1 MSYLEKIGKNAR
13 EAFEDIKS
21 IKHKKIVK
29 VLNDYSKSLLKNKN
43 KIIKENQK
51 DVKNVKRKH
60 LIDRLIL
67 NEKRINGIR
76 HSINEIAKFKN
87 PLGQVLE
94 QWQRPNKLRIKKV
107 STPIGVIGVI
117 YESRPNVTAD
127 VAALSLKSGNCSI
140 LRGGSEAFH
149 SNKILAN
156 LFREVLQKNS
166 INKNCIQFIDKKDR
180 KIVNSLLSKMSK
192 YIDVIV
198 PRGGKSL
205 VAKVQKYSNIHV
217 IGHLEGL
224 CHIYVDNTANIKM
237 AKKIII
243 NAKMRRTSIC
253 GAVETLLIEE
263 KALKT
268 HAVEIISSLK
278 EAGCEIRVDYKIFK
292 FLSKNLV
299 NVDMKNNLKLA
310 KEKDWKTEYLDSI
323 ISVMSVKNV
332 KEAVRHILKYG
343 TMHTDS
349 IITNNAKSANF
360 FLNGVN
366 SSIAMHNVSTQ
377 FADGGEFGFGGEIG
391 ISTNKLPPRGPV
403 GINQLTSY
411 KYLVSGN
418 GIVRN

>member
-1 MSYLEKIGKNAR
+1 MNNLETIGKKAR
-13 EAFEDIKS
+13 KAFEDLKS
-21 IKHKKIVK
+21 IKHSKIKK
-29 VLNDYSKSLLKNKN
+29 VLEDYNKSLLKNK
-43 KIIKENQK
+43 KRIIKENLK

-60 LIDRLIL
+60 LVDRLIL
-67 NEKRINGIR
+67 NDKRIDGIR
-76 HSINEIAKFKN
+76 YSIREITKFKD
-87 PLGQVLE
+87 PIGRVID
-94 QWQRPNKLRIKKV
+94 QWQRPNKLKIKKI

-127 VAALSLKSGNCSI
+127 VAALCLKSGNCSI
-140 LRGGSEAFH
+140 LRGGSEAFN

-156 LFREVLQKNS
+156 LFRNALIKNN
-166 INKNCIQFIDKKDR
+166 INKNCVQFIENKNR
-180 KIVNSLLSKMSK
+180 KVVDNLLSKMSA

-198 PRGGKSL
+198 PRGGKGL
-205 VAKVQKYSNIHV
+205 VAKVQKLSNVHV

-224 CHIYVDNTANIKM
+224 CHIFVDKTANLNM

-253 GAVETLLIEE
+253 GAVETLLIDE
-263 KALKT
+263 KAINS
-268 HAVEIISSLK
+268 HAKEIINSLVYS
-278 EAGCEIRVDYKIFK
+278 GCEVRVDSKINKLFNGK
-292 FLSKNLV
+292 LR
-299 NVDMKNNLKLA
+299 LA
-310 KEKDWKTEYLDSI
+310 KEKDWRTEYLDSI
-323 ISVMSVKNV
+323 ISIKTVKNV
-332 KEAVRHILKYG
+332 KEGVNHILKYG

-349 IITNNAKSANF
+349 IITNNKKNAQI

-411 KYLVSGN
+411 KYLVSGK
-418 GIVRN
+418 GIIRP

>member
-1 MSYLEKIGKNAR
+1 MQYLENIGKNAR
-13 EAFEDIKS
+13 KAFEDLKS
-21 IKHKKIVK
+21 IKHDKIKK
-29 VLNDYSKSLLKNKN
+29 VLNDYNRSLLKDKS
-43 KIIKENQK
+43 KIINENLK

-60 LIDRLIL
+60 LVDRLIL
-67 NEKRINGIR
+67 NDSRIEAMRN
-76 HSINEIAKFKN
+76 SINEIAKFKN
-87 PLGQVLE
+87 PIGKVLKE
-94 QWQRPNKLRIKKV
+94 WQRPNKLKIKKI

-140 LRGGSEAFH
+140 LRGGSEAFN
-149 SNKILAN
+149 SNKLLAN
-156 LFREVLQKNS
+156 LFREALYKNK
-166 INKNCIQFIDKKDR
+166 INKNCVQFIDRTNR
-180 KIVNSLLSKMSK
+180 KIVDSLLSKMSK

-198 PRGGKSL
+198 PRGGKGL
-205 VAKVQKYSNIHV
+205 VSKVQKFSNVHV

-224 CHIYVDNTANIKM
+224 CHIYVDKSANIEM

-253 GAVETLLIEE
+253 GAVETLLIDE
-263 KALKT
+263 KALRS
-268 HAVEIISSLK
+268 HAGEIINSLK
-278 EAGCEIRVDYKIFK
+278 NAGCEVRVDNKINKLLKNK
-292 FLSKNLV
+292 FR
-299 NVDMKNNLKLA
+299 LA

-323 ISVMSVKNV
+323 ISVKSVKNV
-332 KEAVRHILKYG
+332 REGVDHILKYG

-349 IITNNAKSANF
+349 IITNNKKNAQF
-360 FLNGVN
+360 FLEGVN

-411 KYLVSGN
+411 KYVVYGK
-418 GIVRN
+418 GIIRS